1 MPIQM
6 TPEEQAIQRRRAIA
20 EAMMQ
25 RGMQPLESIGTA
37 GGAPIPISHAQG
49 LNKLAEGYLGQKDVN
64 AADAQLLT
72 LEQQRKAEKEAAIQE
87 ALISFQ
93 NQPAIE
99 APADELS
106 GGPGRPE
113 IVKSLYEQQQAEQK
127 AALSP
132 YEEIR
137 NLGIMKVKYREA
149 EQAREDTQ
157 AANLA
162 KARETANAKVEAE
175 RIRAG
180 ERADRA
186 ASDRELRMILA
197 EGKQAAA
204 AEKVQAKQD
213 SEKAKIEAKQA
224 VEMEKKAKSASI
236 ANDSINNL
244 LVKIDGLIDE
254 QGNPRPG
261 FNDAF
266 GQWDAKYPNWM
277 KLDKTSKAYKT
288 LEALSAQETMSN
300 LAKAKEEVGQ
310 SFGSMQVKE
319 WDRFTNLAR
328 SLDPDLPQDAL
339 RQNLIDLRK
348 EALKRKAGL
357 QVEQT
362 ASPADA
368 TPQQPKRIK
377 FDAQGNQVP

>member
-1 MPIQM
+1 M
-6 TPEEQAIQRRRAIA
+6 
-20 EAMMQ
+20 MMQ
-25 RGMQPLESIGTA
+25 GMQPLQSIGDA

-49 LNKLAEGYLGQKDVN
+49 LEKLASGYLGQQDVK
-64 AADAQLLT
+64 AADAQLSA
-72 LEQQRKAEKEAAIQE
+72 LEQQKKAEKEAAIQKVL
-87 ALISFQ
+87 ASMQ

-99 APADELS
+99 APPDELG

-113 IVKSLYEQQQAEQK
+113 VRKTPQELVQ
-127 AALSP
+127 AALMASASP
-132 YEEIR
+132 HPEVQNI
-137 NLGIMKVKYREA
+137 GSTMWKFREA

-162 KARETANAKVEAE
+162 KAKETASAKVEAE
-175 RIRAG
+175 RIRSQ

-204 AEKVQAKQD
+204 AEKEQAKQD
-213 SEKAKIEAKQA
+213 VEKVKIEAKQA

-236 ANDSINNL
+236 ATDSINNL
-244 LVKIDGLIDE
+244 LVKVDALIDE

-266 GQWDAKYPNWM
+266 GQWDAKYPNFM
-277 KLDKTSKAYKT
+277 KFDKTSKAYKT

-339 RQNLIDLRK
+339 RQNLIDLRN
-348 EALKRKAGL
+348 EALKRKEEL
-357 QVEQT
+357 QVEQ
-362 ASPADA
+362 AVSPAGT
-368 TPQQPKRIK
+368 TPQQPKVETWVR
-377 FDAQGNQVP
+377 DASGKLVKQ